1 MIRLPAVSST
11 VSALASLLLTASVVG
26 ACTALPRYGVTL
38 PPLPPA
44 ALHSPDHFTMPDGAV
59 LPARAWLPA
68 AVPKAIVLALHGFND
83 SRDAWDLPAPAVA
96 KAGIALY
103 APDQRGFGAAPARGT
118 WPGVPALADDAAEVL
133 RQLRARYPGIPLYAM
148 GESMGGAILMALA
161 ARPDA
166 PQIEGWVLLSP
177 AVWSREQMG
186 PAMSAALWLASGLL
200 PGLSLTGAESPV
212 RVRASDNN
220 EALLALVRN
229 PLTIRR
235 TRLDTLAGLTDAMDA
250 AQTAAPALHGR
261 TLILYGAKDMLVPE
275 TATAHAWSRLP
286 EGTRYAYYPNGY
298 HLLLRDLNRTAPLN
312 DVIAWIT
319 DPGAFLPAGADAA
332 AAAWRT
338 ANR

>member
-44 ALHSPDHFTMPDGAV
+44 AFRSADHFTMPDGAV
-59 LPARAWLPA
+59 LPARAWLPPSA
-68 AVPKAIVLALHGFND
+68 PKAVVLALHGFND
-83 SRDAWDLPAPAVA
+83 SRDAWDIPAPAFT

-118 WPGVPALADDAAEVL
+118 WPGVPALANDAAEIL
-133 RQLRARYPGIPLYAM
+133 RQLRARYPGTPLYAM
-148 GESMGGAILMALA
+148 GESMGGALLMTLA

-186 PAMSAALWLASGLL
+186 PAMSAALWIASGLL
-200 PGLSLTGAESPV
+200 PGLSFTGAEAPV

-235 TRLDTLAGLTDAMDA
+235 TRLDTISGLTDAMDA
-250 AQTAAPALHGR
+250 AQAAAPALHGR
-261 TLILYGAKDMLVPE
+261 TLILYGAKDTLVPE

-286 EGTRYAYYPNGY
+286 EGTRCAYYPNGY

-312 DVIAWIT
+312 DVISWIT
-319 DPGAFLPAGADAA
+319 DPGAFLPSGADAA

-338 ANR
+338 ANH